1 LNTEYKACEIIKID
15 PCNFD
20 SSGAF
25 PIFKI
30 YFELG
35 RATIKSVSQQQIKA
49 IMTFLKQNNKL
60 SLQIG
65 DRCKGIRN
73 SNSSYSLAQNRTNKV
88 VKTLVNIGIQIE
100 ILEQKGYHEEQ
111 TVSAILM
118 LYLSALEQRE

>member
-1 LNTEYKACEIIKID
+1 VKLSKLIRVILIQVERFPSLKSILNWE
-15 PCNFD
+15 
-20 SSGAF
+20 G
-25 PIFKI
+25 
-30 YFELG
+30 
-35 RATIKSVSQQQIKA
+35 QQLKVFLSNKLKA